1 MIIFSAKVNQFPI
14 LGVKVI
20 FLISSINGVL
30 IDKLKIGA
38 KIVH

>member
-1 MIIFSAKVNQFPI
+1 MILFSAKVNQFPI
-14 LGVKVI
+14 SGDKVI
-20 FLISSINGVL
+20 FLICSINGVL

>member
-14 LGVKVI
+14 LGGKVI
-20 FLISSINGVL
+20 FLIRRISAVL

>member
-14 LGVKVI
+14 SGGKVI
-20 FLISSINGVL
+20 FLICSITGVL
-30 IDKLKIGA
+30 IDKLKKWA